1 MRWTKKGARPLY
13 SAAFDCCT
21 VAHNMAARLSTVA
34 IMRGGWEI
42 KPPIPPKTPRPL
54 PDLLYRRLPHG
65 WRVPLLSKKTP
76 PQKPH
81 SGARRPPVQP
91 VLRDIAFDARHQL
104 RRNDPQRRFTH
115 HLPRALV
122 LSERVVERDFFVR
135 ETRLLAAP
143 AGRPDVPLRHSGL
156 QEPRTVNIG
165 SSQ

>member
-21 VAHNMAARLSTVA
+21 VAHNMAARPSTVA

-42 KPPIPPKTPRPL
+42 MPPIPPKTPPPPPEPL
-54 PDLLYRRLPHG
+54 YPSLPPVS
-65 WRVPLLSKKTP
+65 RIPTPAQKTP
-76 PQKPH
+76 HPKPP
-81 SGARRPPVQP
+81 SGASRLPVQP

-156 QEPRTVNIG
+156 QEPRTVN
-165 SSQ
+165 

>member
-1 MRWTKKGARPLY
+1 
-13 SAAFDCCT
+13 
-21 VAHNMAARLSTVA
+21 MAARLSTVA
-34 IMRGGWEI
+34 IMRGGWQI
-42 KPPIPPKTPRPL
+42 RPPIPPKAPRPL
-54 PDLLYRRLPHG
+54 QDLLYRSILQV
-65 WRVPLLSKKTP
+65 WRIPILAKKTLH
-76 PQKPH
+76 QNPH
-81 SGARRPPVQP
+81 SGASRLPVQP